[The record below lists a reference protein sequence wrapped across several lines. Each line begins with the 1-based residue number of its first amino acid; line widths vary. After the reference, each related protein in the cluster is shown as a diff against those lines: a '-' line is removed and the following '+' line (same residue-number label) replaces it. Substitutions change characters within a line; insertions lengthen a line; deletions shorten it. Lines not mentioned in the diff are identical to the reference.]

1 MYLEKQNLMESLK
14 LILQIKLFFFFFLIT
29 VIIWQEESFVLV
41 KLKAQIGIGQDFQ
54 TQLL

>member
-14 LILQIKLFFFFFLIT
+14 LILQIKLFFFFLIT

-54 TQLL
+54 TQLP